1 MNKYRN
7 RLDVIADMLSV
18 VNDNDEA
25 KKTKIMYR
33 ANMSWNLLNRY
44 LNDLLE
50 TGLVNSKNSNSYVL
64 TGKGKLF
71 LQKYRE
77 YHKRHKKVEE
87 QAKVIESEKMILEN
101 MAFNS
106 GARVREDDKK

>member
-25 KKTKIMYR
+25 KKTKIMYQ

-50 TGLVNSKNSNSYVL
+50 TGLVRSRNSNSYVL
-64 TGKGKLF
+64 TVKGKLF
-71 LQKYRE
+71 LEKYRE

-87 QAKVIESEKMILEN
+87 QSRIIESEKVILEN

-106 GARVREDDKK
+106 SEVDK